1 MKLTIEQI
9 TNIIHEEIYSVIEES
24 VMGQLPEKY
33 IELIY
38 KWLSLEG
45 KTNPDTLNRV
55 VSYFQ
60 NSEKDYVVNKL
71 VKMAKKVKQ
80 NSNIPLK
87 LTDKWI
93 EVPKGSIMPPGAE
106 YRMDLS
112 DEKTYARMLGK

>member
-1 MKLTIEQI
+1 MKLTIEQL
-9 TNIIHEEIYSVIEES
+9 TNIIHEEVYSVIEES

-38 KWLSLEG
+38 KWLSIEG
-45 KTNPDTLNRV
+45 KANPSTLNKV

-60 NSEKDYVVNKL
+60 NSEKDEVASYL
-71 VKMAKKVKQ
+71 LKMAKKVKQ
-80 NSNIPLK
+80 NKNMPLK

-112 DEKTYARMLGK
+112 AEKTYARMLGK